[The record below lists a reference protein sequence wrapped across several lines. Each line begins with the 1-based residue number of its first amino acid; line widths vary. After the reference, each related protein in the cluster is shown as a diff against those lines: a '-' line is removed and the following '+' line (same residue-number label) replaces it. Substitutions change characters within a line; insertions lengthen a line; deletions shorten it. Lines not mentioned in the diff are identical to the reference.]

1 MKKFLDKC
9 SRRSSSSGS
18 STSQRQSSQSP
29 EQQCWRTSSLASP
42 RQLKNYKAFGKIYK
56 AACQGD
62 VTAVQLCLERGKK
75 GVNDRDRN
83 DRTLLHYACA
93 YGHPDIVT
101 LLISWNCDLNLRD
114 SDNST
119 ALIKASQY
127 KQEECATI
135 LLKHG
140 ADVNATDKN
149 RNTALHYA
157 VWFNNTSMTANLLVH
172 NADIT
177 IRNEDN
183 FTPVIVALLKNNECV
198 SQFLDKKAQVPPEAD
213 ELGSDSSRSDHS
225 SSNHSSKDENT
236 SQESSAKLQ
245 TDTSST
251 EEEVEDR
258 LQRPK
263 CENLKPR
270 VKRKHQTEESEQ
282 PQTIFGGT
290 RWEGLNPVITA
301 LIRYNN
307 QNLKRILA
315 EETQTP
321 KEADELGSR
330 SDHCSSNHSSKDEN
344 TAQESSPK
352 SRTDAPSREEDMR
365 NRLERLEHR
374 FQKLKDKRQHQLE
387 ELEQPQM
394 TLDGTSGA
402 QTFSSQSQ
410 TDAASREEDMLE
422 QLERLKRD
430 FLQLKVKIEC
440 QTEELEHPQMTLDG
454 TSGAQMFSSQSRKDA
469 ASREEDMLEQLER
482 LERRCQKLKVERQRQ
497 IEELG
502 QPQMTLDG
510 TSGAQTFNS
519 QSRKDAAS
527 REEDML
533 EQLERLNRDFLQLKV
548 KIKCP
553 IEELEKPH
561 VTLDGTSGAQEFR
574 SQSRKDTASSEED
587 MLEQL
592 ESSKYDFLQ
601 PKVKTGCRTEEL
613 EHPHMNS
620 GGKSWAQEFRSQSRK
635 DTASSE
641 EDMLEQLESSKY
653 DFLQPKVKT
662 GRRTEELEHPH
673 MNSGGKSWAQEF
685 RSQSRKD
692 TASSEEDML
701 EQLESSKYDFLQPK
715 VKTGRRTEELEH
727 PHMNSGG
734 KSWAQ
739 EFRSQSRKD
748 TASSEEDM
756 LEQLES
762 SKYDF
767 LQPKVKTGRRTEE
780 LEHPHMNSGGKSW
793 MFSSQS
799 RKDAASREE
808 EILEQ
813 LESSKHDFVQ
823 LKGTTKCETE
833 ELEQPEMTLGGTS
846 WTFSS
851 KSRKDASSREEDM
864 LEQQES
870 SKHDFVQLKVK
881 TECRTEELEQPQMTL
896 DGTSWTFSSK
906 SRKDAS
912 SREEDM
918 LEQQESSKHDFVQL
932 KVKTECRTEELEQ
945 PQMTLDGTSWTFSS
959 KSRKDAASSEEDML
973 EQLESSKCDFVK
985 LKGTTECQT
994 EDLEQ
999 PQMTLDGKTWT
1010 FSSKS
1015 RKDASSREEDM
1026 LEQQESSKHD
1036 FVQLKVKTECRTEEL
1051 EQPQMTLDGTSWTFS
1066 SKSRKDA
1073 ASSEEDMLEQLE
1085 SSKCDFV
1092 KLKGTTEC
1100 QTEDLEQPQMTLD
1113 GKTWAQT
1120 FSSQS
1125 RKDASSREEEILEQL
1140 ESWKRDFV
1148 QLKITTECKS
1158 EELEQPQMSLDGT
1171 SWTFSSQSRKDA
1183 ASGEEDMPEK
1193 LESSKR
1199 DFVQRKGPTE
1209 CQIEELE
1216 QPQMTLD
1223 GKTWA
1228 QTFSSQSRKDAAS
1241 RGEDMLEQLESSKR
1255 DFLQLKE
1262 TTECR
1267 TEELEQP
1274 QMTLDGTSWTFSSQS
1289 RKDTGSR
1296 EEDMLEQ
1303 LESLKRDFVQL
1314 KVTTECQIEE
1324 LEQPQMTLDGTSW
1337 VSETFSSQSRKDATR
1352 REEDMLEQLESSKRD
1367 FLQPKVTT
1375 ECQIEE
1381 LEQPQMTLDGTSWAQ
1396 TFSSQSRKDAASRE
1410 EDMLEQL
1417 ESSKRDFLQLKV
1429 TTERQTEELEQPQMT
1444 LDGTS
1449 WTFSSQSRNDATR
1462 REEDILDQ
1470 LESSKRDFLQL
1481 KVTTECQTEEL
1492 EQPQM
1497 TLDGTSWAQMF
1508 SSQSRKDTAS
1518 REEDMLEQLESS
1530 KRDFLQLKVTTECET
1545 EELEQPQMTLGG
1557 TSWAQTFRS
1566 QSQVDAASREE
1577 DMLEQQER
1585 SKRDFLQLKVT
1596 KECQTE
1602 ELEQPQMTLDG
1613 TSGAQKFRTQS
1624 RTDAASREEDMLE
1637 QLERSKHDFLQLKV
1651 TKECQTEELKQ
1662 PQMTLG
1668 GTSWTLSSQSRK
1680 DAASREE
1687 DMLEQLERLKR
1698 DFLQLKV
1705 KTECQIEELK
1715 QPQMTLGST
1724 SWAQEFRS
1732 QSRKGAASREE
1743 DMLERLERLKRDF
1756 LQLKVNKECQT
1767 EDLEQPQMTLDGTCG
1782 VNKEVNHIF
1791 DSNEAMLPYQ
1801 RKSVDC
1807 EIFSFDTII
1816 DLVDQLKRQSKDPDI
1831 LLIIWYA
1838 IHSYKR
1844 SMELQNYKFELI
1856 SEKNKKI
1863 KDQVNLLKKDLKVA
1877 KEAKLDLE
1885 LLKTKLQGELSNIR
1899 LEQENSSLRN
1909 KVRQNTG
1916 KDEELLKDSSEKDEK
1931 QLKKYTKENQSLKN
1945 RLEKEWKKNKEYVK
1959 ELARVKNIFKMRQKN
1974 LNEEENTKS
1983 TCPEDLNTNQS
1994 ETEEINVLRHKI
2006 DLATEKLNQVLFH
2019 CEQLKNEN
2027 QLLHQKAEAMTA
2039 IQEKHKMLEDRREML
2054 NQEFLSIETHMQKNM
2069 IERREAE
2076 TLKQEIEE
2084 QSRLQLM
2091 EVLDGISRFSKTQS
2105 QAHEK
2110 AEQEKENSFALKLS
2124 DMECRV
2130 KDLESK
2136 LCRAQVQEDSVRF
2149 KLEVYQQCYLDQ
2161 LKVTTALTKQINA
2174 SKNQEQVEEDST
2186 STRLTSEEELI
2197 THPYTRGVYIPEKTG
2212 VSHHRHSV
2220 EFNGT
2225 FTPSLGTSSHQQR
2238 VKARQPKLPRFL

>member
-906 SRKDAS
+906 SRKDAASSEEDMLEQLESSKCDFVKLKGTTECQTEDLEQPQMTLDGKTWTFSSKSRKDAS

-1223 GKTWA
+1223 GKT
-1228 QTFSSQSRKDAAS
+1228 
-1241 RGEDMLEQLESSKR
+1241 
-1255 DFLQLKE
+1255 
-1262 TTECR
+1262 
-1267 TEELEQP
+1267 
-1274 QMTLDGTSWTFSSQS
+1274 
-1289 RKDTGSR
+1289 
-1296 EEDMLEQ
+1296 
-1303 LESLKRDFVQL
+1303 
-1314 KVTTECQIEE
+1314 
-1324 LEQPQMTLDGTSW
+1324 
-1337 VSETFSSQSRKDATR
+1337 
-1352 REEDMLEQLESSKRD
+1352 
-1367 FLQPKVTT
+1367 
-1375 ECQIEE
+1375 
-1381 LEQPQMTLDGTSWAQ
+1381 WAQ

>member
-561 VTLDGTSGAQEFR
+561 VTLDGTSG
-574 SQSRKDTASSEED
+574 
-587 MLEQL
+587 
-592 ESSKYDFLQ
+592 
-601 PKVKTGCRTEEL
+601 
-613 EHPHMNS
+613 
-620 GGKSWAQEFRSQSRK
+620 
-635 DTASSE
+635 
-641 EDMLEQLESSKY
+641 
-653 DFLQPKVKT
+653 
-662 GRRTEELEHPH
+662 
-673 MNSGGKSWAQEF
+673 
-685 RSQSRKD
+685 
-692 TASSEEDML
+692 
-701 EQLESSKYDFLQPK
+701 
-715 VKTGRRTEELEH
+715 
-727 PHMNSGG
+727 
-734 KSWAQ
+734 
-739 EFRSQSRKD
+739 
-748 TASSEEDM
+748 
-756 LEQLES
+756 
-762 SKYDF
+762 
-767 LQPKVKTGRRTEE
+767 
-780 LEHPHMNSGGKSW
+780 
-793 MFSSQS
+793 
-799 RKDAASREE
+799 
-808 EILEQ
+808 
-813 LESSKHDFVQ
+813 
-823 LKGTTKCETE
+823 
-833 ELEQPEMTLGGTS
+833 
-846 WTFSS
+846 
-851 KSRKDASSREEDM
+851 
-864 LEQQES
+864 
-870 SKHDFVQLKVK
+870 
-881 TECRTEELEQPQMTL
+881 
-896 DGTSWTFSSK
+896 
-906 SRKDAS
+906 
-912 SREEDM
+912 
-918 LEQQESSKHDFVQL
+918 
-932 KVKTECRTEELEQ
+932 
-945 PQMTLDGTSWTFSS
+945 
-959 KSRKDAASSEEDML
+959 
-973 EQLESSKCDFVK
+973 
-985 LKGTTECQT
+985 
-994 EDLEQ
+994 
-999 PQMTLDGKTWT
+999 
-1010 FSSKS
+1010 
-1015 RKDASSREEDM
+1015 
-1026 LEQQESSKHD
+1026 
-1036 FVQLKVKTECRTEEL
+1036 
-1051 EQPQMTLDGTSWTFS
+1051 
-1066 SKSRKDA
+1066 
-1073 ASSEEDMLEQLE
+1073 
-1085 SSKCDFV
+1085 
-1092 KLKGTTEC
+1092 
-1100 QTEDLEQPQMTLD
+1100 
-1113 GKTWAQT
+1113 
-1120 FSSQS
+1120 
-1125 RKDASSREEEILEQL
+1125 
-1140 ESWKRDFV
+1140 
-1148 QLKITTECKS
+1148 
-1158 EELEQPQMSLDGT
+1158 
-1171 SWTFSSQSRKDA
+1171 
-1183 ASGEEDMPEK
+1183 
-1193 LESSKR
+1193 
-1199 DFVQRKGPTE
+1199 
-1209 CQIEELE
+1209 
-1216 QPQMTLD
+1216 
-1223 GKTWA
+1223 
-1228 QTFSSQSRKDAAS
+1228 
-1241 RGEDMLEQLESSKR
+1241 
-1255 DFLQLKE
+1255 
-1262 TTECR
+1262 
-1267 TEELEQP
+1267 
-1274 QMTLDGTSWTFSSQS
+1274 
-1289 RKDTGSR
+1289 
-1296 EEDMLEQ
+1296 
-1303 LESLKRDFVQL
+1303 
-1314 KVTTECQIEE
+1314 
-1324 LEQPQMTLDGTSW
+1324 
-1337 VSETFSSQSRKDATR
+1337 
-1352 REEDMLEQLESSKRD
+1352 
-1367 FLQPKVTT
+1367 
-1375 ECQIEE
+1375 
-1381 LEQPQMTLDGTSWAQ
+1381 AQ

>member
-906 SRKDAS
+906 SRKDAASSEEDMLEQLESSKCDFVKLKGTTECQTEDLEQPQMTLDGKTWTFSSKSRKDAS

-1337 VSETFSSQSRKDATR
+1337 TFSSQSRKDATR

-1417 ESSKRDFLQLKV
+1417 
-1429 TTERQTEELEQPQMT
+1429 
-1444 LDGTS
+1444 
-1449 WTFSSQSRNDATR
+1449 
-1462 REEDILDQ
+1462 
-1470 LESSKRDFLQL
+1470 
-1481 KVTTECQTEEL
+1481 
-1492 EQPQM
+1492 
-1497 TLDGTSWAQMF
+1497 
-1508 SSQSRKDTAS
+1508 
-1518 REEDMLEQLESS
+1518 
-1530 KRDFLQLKVTTECET
+1530 
-1545 EELEQPQMTLGG
+1545 
-1557 TSWAQTFRS
+1557 
-1566 QSQVDAASREE
+1566 
-1577 DMLEQQER
+1577 ER

>member
-561 VTLDGTSGAQEFR
+561 VTLDGTSGAQ
-574 SQSRKDTASSEED
+574 
-587 MLEQL
+587 
-592 ESSKYDFLQ
+592 
-601 PKVKTGCRTEEL
+601 
-613 EHPHMNS
+613 
-620 GGKSWAQEFRSQSRK
+620 
-635 DTASSE
+635 
-641 EDMLEQLESSKY
+641 
-653 DFLQPKVKT
+653 
-662 GRRTEELEHPH
+662 
-673 MNSGGKSWAQEF
+673 
-685 RSQSRKD
+685 
-692 TASSEEDML
+692 
-701 EQLESSKYDFLQPK
+701 
-715 VKTGRRTEELEH
+715 
-727 PHMNSGG
+727 
-734 KSWAQ
+734 
-739 EFRSQSRKD
+739 
-748 TASSEEDM
+748 
-756 LEQLES
+756 
-762 SKYDF
+762 
-767 LQPKVKTGRRTEE
+767 
-780 LEHPHMNSGGKSW
+780 
-793 MFSSQS
+793 
-799 RKDAASREE
+799 
-808 EILEQ
+808 
-813 LESSKHDFVQ
+813 
-823 LKGTTKCETE
+823 
-833 ELEQPEMTLGGTS
+833 
-846 WTFSS
+846 
-851 KSRKDASSREEDM
+851 
-864 LEQQES
+864 
-870 SKHDFVQLKVK
+870 
-881 TECRTEELEQPQMTL
+881 
-896 DGTSWTFSSK
+896 
-906 SRKDAS
+906 
-912 SREEDM
+912 
-918 LEQQESSKHDFVQL
+918 
-932 KVKTECRTEELEQ
+932 
-945 PQMTLDGTSWTFSS
+945 
-959 KSRKDAASSEEDML
+959 
-973 EQLESSKCDFVK
+973 
-985 LKGTTECQT
+985 
-994 EDLEQ
+994 
-999 PQMTLDGKTWT
+999 
-1010 FSSKS
+1010 
-1015 RKDASSREEDM
+1015 
-1026 LEQQESSKHD
+1026 
-1036 FVQLKVKTECRTEEL
+1036 
-1051 EQPQMTLDGTSWTFS
+1051 
-1066 SKSRKDA
+1066 
-1073 ASSEEDMLEQLE
+1073 
-1085 SSKCDFV
+1085 
-1092 KLKGTTEC
+1092 
-1100 QTEDLEQPQMTLD
+1100 
-1113 GKTWAQT
+1113 
-1120 FSSQS
+1120 
-1125 RKDASSREEEILEQL
+1125 
-1140 ESWKRDFV
+1140 
-1148 QLKITTECKS
+1148 
-1158 EELEQPQMSLDGT
+1158 
-1171 SWTFSSQSRKDA
+1171 
-1183 ASGEEDMPEK
+1183 
-1193 LESSKR
+1193 
-1199 DFVQRKGPTE
+1199 
-1209 CQIEELE
+1209 
-1216 QPQMTLD
+1216 
-1223 GKTWA
+1223 
-1228 QTFSSQSRKDAAS
+1228 
-1241 RGEDMLEQLESSKR
+1241 
-1255 DFLQLKE
+1255 
-1262 TTECR
+1262 
-1267 TEELEQP
+1267 
-1274 QMTLDGTSWTFSSQS
+1274 
-1289 RKDTGSR
+1289 
-1296 EEDMLEQ
+1296 
-1303 LESLKRDFVQL
+1303 
-1314 KVTTECQIEE
+1314 
-1324 LEQPQMTLDGTSW
+1324 
-1337 VSETFSSQSRKDATR
+1337 
-1352 REEDMLEQLESSKRD
+1352 
-1367 FLQPKVTT
+1367 
-1375 ECQIEE
+1375 
-1381 LEQPQMTLDGTSWAQ
+1381 

-1417 ESSKRDFLQLKV
+1417 
-1429 TTERQTEELEQPQMT
+1429 
-1444 LDGTS
+1444 
-1449 WTFSSQSRNDATR
+1449 
-1462 REEDILDQ
+1462 
-1470 LESSKRDFLQL
+1470 
-1481 KVTTECQTEEL
+1481 
-1492 EQPQM
+1492 
-1497 TLDGTSWAQMF
+1497 
-1508 SSQSRKDTAS
+1508 
-1518 REEDMLEQLESS
+1518 
-1530 KRDFLQLKVTTECET
+1530 
-1545 EELEQPQMTLGG
+1545 
-1557 TSWAQTFRS
+1557 
-1566 QSQVDAASREE
+1566 
-1577 DMLEQQER
+1577 ER